1 MKSYWL
7 CLSKVV
13 TWLNLCFEKVAL
25 TLCDVAL
32 KKEIEKVG
40 GTVTQEDTLAD
51 QKRDESRCIQELCGG
66 RMTNAIEFSS
76 SLISIT
82 LKSQTKHPLQS

>member
-1 MKSYWL
+1 M
-7 CLSKVV
+7 
-13 TWLNLCFEKVAL
+13 
-25 TLCDVAL
+25 CDVAL